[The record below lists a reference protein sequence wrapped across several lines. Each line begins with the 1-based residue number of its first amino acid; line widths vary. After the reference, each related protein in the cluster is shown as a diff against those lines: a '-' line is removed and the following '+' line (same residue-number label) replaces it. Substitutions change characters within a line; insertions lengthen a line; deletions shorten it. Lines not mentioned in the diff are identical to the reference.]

1 MKDKRPDL
9 AKIAELEDM
18 LLDNPVEYDAE
29 FDAFRRVETREG
41 AVVTELLVRVFLRVD
56 PHSIGNILIYTDQR
70 EPILWTNDGIP
81 TEVRVVTRTKRGV
94 ILSTTDWIPLEHN
107 RSLTFHEGN
116 QSY

>member
-18 LLDNPVEYDAE
+18 LLDNPIEYDAE
-29 FDAFRRVETREG
+29 FDAVRRVETREG
-41 AVVTELLVRVFLRVD
+41 YVVLELVVRVFLRVD
-56 PHSIGNILIYTDQR
+56 PHSIGNMLIYTDQR

-94 ILSTTDWIPLEHN
+94 IMQTTDWIPLNHN
-107 RSLTFHEGN
+107 GSLAFTEPN
-116 QSY
+116 QQT

>member
-70 EPILWTNDGIP
+70 EPILWTNKGST

-94 ILSTTDWIPLEHN
+94 IITTSDWLLVYRNE
-107 RSLTFHEGN
+107 SLAFHEGN